1 MLRKTILALAAL
13 AAVGIT
19 ALPATEASAHWNL
32 GWHHHYGWYHHGWHR
47 HYGWHRYGWAHRHYG
62 WYHHRHWYRG

>member
-13 AAVGIT
+13 TAVGVA
-19 ALPATEASAHWNL
+19 ALPSTEASAHWNR
-32 GWHHHYGWYHHGWHR
+32 GWHHHYGWYHHGYR
-47 HYGWHRYGWAHRHYG
+47 HVGWHRHYG